1 MIKGIIFDVD
11 GVIINTENT
20 HFLAY
25 VKVFKEYGYQL
36 TLDDY
41 LKHFSGKSIRGGV
54 LSLLTEHTINTSSD
68 QEGLINEIT
77 QKKVSQTLERFKK
90 KVDYFEDTLKFIQHI
105 EKGNLHLKGVGQV
118 VENPILAMATGLESA
133 FFEYVLAQHNLKQL
147 FPIIVTADHYSHSK
161 PNPECY
167 LMALNKMVLTPNEVV
182 GIEDSV
188 SGVKALNSAGI
199 FSIAVTTTNQA
210 SDLLEAK
217 VVTKTLTELIT
228 LQAPPLP

>member
-11 GVIINTENT
+11 GVIVNTENT

-25 VKVFKEYGYQL
+25 VKVFKEYDYQL

-54 LSLLTEHTINTSSD
+54 LSLLTEHTLNTSSD
-68 QEGLINEIT
+68 QESLINEIT

-90 KVDYFEDTLKFIQHI
+90 KVDYFEDTLKFIQQI
-105 EKGNLHLKGVGQV
+105 EKGNVQLKGVGQV

-147 FPIIVTADHYSHSK
+147 FPVIVTADQYSHSK
-161 PNPECY
+161 PDPECY
-167 LMALNKMVLTPNEVV
+167 LMALEKMCLKAHEVV

-188 SGVKALNSAGI
+188 SGIRALNKAGI
-199 FSIAVTTTNQA
+199 FSIALTTTHKA
-210 SDLLEAK
+210 IDLIEAK
-217 VVTKTLTELIT
+217 VITETLTALIV
-228 LQAPPLP
+228 